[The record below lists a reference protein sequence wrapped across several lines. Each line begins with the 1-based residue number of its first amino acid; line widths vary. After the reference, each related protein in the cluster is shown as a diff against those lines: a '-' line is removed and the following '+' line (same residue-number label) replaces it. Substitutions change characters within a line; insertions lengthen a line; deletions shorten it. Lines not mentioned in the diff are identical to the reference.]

1 MSSPTRSPDV
11 VVVGGG
17 AVGAAAAHALA
28 RSGAR
33 VLVLERSLDG
43 GGCSYGNA
51 GLICPSHAVS
61 LASLGAVRDGLRWMV
76 RRDSPFYVR
85 PRPSVLPWLGR
96 FAVASLPARSARATV
111 CLRALATASLRLHEE
126 LARAGLPT
134 GFVRDGI
141 LAVFESQRLF
151 EAARAG
157 GGEAL
162 EPADARRLE
171 PALSGRIAG
180 ALLHRGDAH
189 CDPGAF
195 TDALLA
201 AAESHGAEVRRGAEV
216 TRLRRSENRVACVET
231 SDGSLS
237 AGTVVLAAGAWT
249 ARLARQV
256 GAYVPLEPAKGYHVE
271 VAADRRQVRLPVYME
286 DARVIATPLT
296 GRLRFS
302 GTLEL
307 SGDGHRLDP
316 VRVEALYRAGRRVLD
331 LPRETKRVNVWQG
344 LRPCTPDGLPAIGWA
359 DGVDNMLV
367 ATGHAMLG
375 ITLAP
380 VSGEIVAALV
390 AGAPTGHDIEPLR
403 PSRFRTLF
411 GRLRNAG

>member
-1 MSSPTRSPDV
+1 
-11 VVVGGG
+11 
-17 AVGAAAAHALA
+17 
-28 RSGAR
+28 
-33 VLVLERSLDG
+33 
-43 GGCSYGNA
+43 
-51 GLICPSHAVS
+51 
-61 LASLGAVRDGLRWMV
+61 
-76 RRDSPFYVR
+76 
-85 PRPSVLPWLGR
+85 
-96 FAVASLPARSARATV
+96 
-111 CLRALATASLRLHEE
+111 
-126 LARAGLPT
+126 
-134 GFVRDGI
+134 
-141 LAVFESQRLF
+141 
-151 EAARAG
+151 
-157 GGEAL
+157 
-162 EPADARRLE
+162 
-171 PALSGRIAG
+171 
-180 ALLHRGDAH
+180 
-189 CDPGAF
+189 
-195 TDALLA
+195 
-201 AAESHGAEVRRGAEV
+201 
-216 TRLRRSENRVACVET
+216 
-231 SDGSLS
+231 
-237 AGTVVLAAGAWT
+237 
-249 ARLARQV
+249 
-256 GAYVPLEPAKGYHVE
+256 

-307 SGDGHRLDP
+307 SGDGHRFDP
-316 VRVEALYRAGRRVLD
+316 VRVEALYRAGHRVLD